1 MAIVFDWHKQFRE
14 DRADISDDFRSGRSR
29 ISNSAKNIQ
38 TSLLRG
44 TWFWSREKLEFAVC
58 SAMARFGVYFYKA
71 IFSEWMERYLK
82 CADYWGSYFGKGMK
96 DIR

>member
-1 MAIVFDWHKQFRE
+1 MGTRVIW
-14 DRADISDDFRSGRSR
+14 RSFLTGT
-29 ISNSAKNIQ
+29 SNFEKIERTLATIFSAKNIQ